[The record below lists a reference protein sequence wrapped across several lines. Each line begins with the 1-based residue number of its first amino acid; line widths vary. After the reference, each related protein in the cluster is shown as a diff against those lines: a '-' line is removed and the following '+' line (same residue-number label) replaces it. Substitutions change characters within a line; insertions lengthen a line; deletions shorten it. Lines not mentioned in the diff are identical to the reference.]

1 MRFQI
6 NANFPRIEIATATVL
21 WSRGQMAE
29 SHLEFT
35 KPAHVVGRYALYG
48 RLAAG
53 GMATVHLG
61 RMMEM
66 DGASRTVAVKR
77 LHPQFCK
84 DPEFV
89 AMFID
94 EARLAARIKHPNVVE
109 TLDILTMGQELL
121 LVMEYIRGEC
131 FSKLLRAARRKNLEP
146 SIGVVGHIASGMLHG
161 LHAAHEATDDR
172 GEPLNVVHR
181 DISPQNVMID
191 VDGAVK
197 VLDFGVAKASA
208 RIQITRDGQMKGKLS
223 YMSPEQLQGMPVD
236 RRADVFACGVV
247 LWEALTRRRLFVGE
261 DASEVL
267 RKILRDEVPRPSEFV
282 PELTPEMDEVVLRA
296 LCKDPERRYQT
307 AEDLALDIESVIGLA
322 SPSDVSAWIYSVAG
336 EILTKRER
344 LLQEIERLG
353 SEGLPVPSTDPS
365 VGGSVHGSIT
375 DSDTFQRIQS
385 WAEREAARA
394 AEMPSRPSME
404 FDDAAAEAVATV
416 ADARMDSLSFP
427 PAVSAAAAPTV
438 PAPPRQSLDSRPAA
452 SRDAADAVSRD
463 GMSLA
468 SDEEVGLEELDED
481 EPTSKAALP
490 LPVAVASAEP
500 VAAVFS
506 HAPRPQSEGS
516 RRRQRRLIT
525 LLSAAGVFGLLTLV
539 AVVAVQP
546 VALMRASGAL
556 RPDTSVAPASRL
568 ASSSANGPAVDVSPP
583 RERPASEAPPASA
596 PSPSVP
602 AQATAQSGATLALKS
617 DEPPIAR
624 AVPAVPAVP
633 APAAL
638 SPAALSPAAL
648 SQPVVVRAAPAAPER
663 ALGIAAPA
671 DTRPV
676 TPGGVTAD
684 ASFDEDAV
692 HRVGLALAASKVQ
705 GAATPKR
712 ATPKHQP
719 PARKVRTAAAPAPR
733 ATPSASAAAGAG
745 NKLDCKQPF
754 WIDEKGI
761 RRLKM
766 ACL

>member
-1 MRFQI
+1 
-6 NANFPRIEIATATVL
+6 
-21 WSRGQMAE
+21 MAE

-61 RMMEM
+61 RMLEV
-66 DGASRTVAVKR
+66 DGTSPTVAVKR

-161 LHAAHEATDDR
+161 LHAAHEAKDDR

-191 VDGAVK
+191 ADGAVK

-282 PELTPEMDEVVLRA
+282 PELTPDMDAVVLRA

-307 AEDLALDIESVIGLA
+307 AEDLAVDIENVIGLA
-322 SPSDVSAWIYSVAG
+322 SANDVSAWIYSVAG

-353 SEGLPVPSTDPS
+353 AEGLPLPSTDPS
-365 VGGSVHGSIT
+365 AGGSVHGSIT

-394 AEMPSRPSME
+394 ADSPSRPSIE
-404 FDDAAAEAVATV
+404 LEEPGAEALPTV
-416 ADARMDSLSFP
+416 ADARVESIGFP
-427 PAVSAAAAPTV
+427 SGKSSPVVVPRPLAHLMAPLPGSEDYREAMASAPPVPLDDEEIAVDEVEEEATSKVELPVGAMLEPAAAVAPI
-438 PAPPRQSLDSRPAA
+438 
-452 SRDAADAVSRD
+452 
-463 GMSLA
+463 
-468 SDEEVGLEELDED
+468 
-481 EPTSKAALP
+481 
-490 LPVAVASAEP
+490 
-500 VAAVFS
+500 FS
-506 HAPRPQSEGS
+506 HAPRALSEAA
-516 RRRQRRLIT
+516 RRQRRLVT
-525 LLSAAGVFGLLTLV
+525 MLSAAAVFGVLATV
-539 AVVAVQP
+539 AVVTVQP
-546 VALMRASGAL
+546 VALTRSSSAL
-556 RPDTSVAPASRL
+556 RPDTTPGASAAHASPGAVVAANKPTVPVAVREEPSAALALKGSETAELPIGSAGLPAPATVSAAALSAAGTPERHAAASPAPAPLARATAPAS
-568 ASSSANGPAVDVSPP
+568 ASPG
-583 RERPASEAPPASA
+583 
-596 PSPSVP
+596 
-602 AQATAQSGATLALKS
+602 
-617 DEPPIAR
+617 IAR
-624 AVPAVPAVP
+624 AGTSVDSSVDGS
-633 APAAL
+633 AAN
-638 SPAALSPAAL
+638 
-648 SQPVVVRAAPAAPER
+648 
-663 ALGIAAPA
+663 
-671 DTRPV
+671 
-676 TPGGVTAD
+676 
-684 ASFDEDAV
+684 
-692 HRVGLALAASKVQ
+692 RVSLALTQQKTAAANV
-705 GAATPKR
+705 PKR
-712 ATPKHQP
+712 ATKHAQP
-719 PARKVRTAAAPAPR
+719 AARRTRPALAPTAPRATAAAPAP
-733 ATPSASAAAGAG
+733 APASA
-745 NKLDCKQPF
+745 KIDCKQPY
-754 WIDEKGI
+754 WIDERGI
-761 RRLKM
+761 RRLKL
-766 ACL
+766 ACLD

>member
-1 MRFQI
+1 
-6 NANFPRIEIATATVL
+6 
-21 WSRGQMAE
+21 MAE

-61 RMMEM
+61 RMMEA
-66 DGASRTVAVKR
+66 DGVSRTVAVKR

-172 GEPLNVVHR
+172 GEALNVVHR

-282 PELTPEMDEVVLRA
+282 PELTPAMDEVVLRA

-307 AEDLALDIESVIGLA
+307 AEDLAVDIENVIGLA
-322 SPSDVSAWIYSVAG
+322 SPADVTAWIYSVAG

-353 SEGLPVPSTDPS
+353 SEGLPVPSADS
-365 VGGSVHGSIT
+365 NAGGSVHGSIT

-394 AEMPSRPSME
+394 VELPSRPSLE
-404 FDDAAAEAVATV
+404 LDDAGEALPTV
-416 ADARMDSLSFP
+416 ADARFDNIGPGSARAALGAATRDDPRGPFDAA
-427 PAVSAAAAPTV
+427 PAVP
-438 PAPPRQSLDSRPAA
+438 LD
-452 SRDAADAVSRD
+452 DAEVLDA
-463 GMSLA
+463 
-468 SDEEVGLEELDED
+468 EEAEDED
-481 EPTSKAALP
+481 TSRGALP
-490 LPVAVASAEP
+490 PPELSSLPVHAQASVP
-500 VAAVFS
+500 VFS
-506 HAPRPQSEGS
+506 HAPIAPTEAS
-516 RRRQRRLIT
+516 RRKRRMLAI
-525 LLSAAGVFGLLTLV
+525 LSAAGVFAFLALI

-546 VALMRASGAL
+546 VALTSTSGAL
-556 RPDTSVAPASRL
+556 RPSSAPSAS
-568 ASSSANGPAVDVSPP
+568 ASSASAPT
-583 RERPASEAPPASA
+583 ASAPTASAPSASTPSDSASPASA
-596 PSPSVP
+596 PVTGSALAPASAPQPPPSP
-602 AQATAQSGATLALKS
+602 ALALKGAATEQ
-617 DEPPIAR
+617 EPPIAQAMAPETR
-624 AVPAVPAVP
+624 APGTRSPEARSADTRDLEPRIVRAAEPAHPAQPAASAPGGAASEPGFDGSAANRVSLALVQPPKEHVPSTPKGATKHVP
-633 APAAL
+633 APPPRRARSAA
-638 SPAALSPAAL
+638 AARAPS
-648 SQPVVVRAAPAAPER
+648 AAPAA
-663 ALGIAAPA
+663 
-671 DTRPV
+671 
-676 TPGGVTAD
+676 
-684 ASFDEDAV
+684 
-692 HRVGLALAASKVQ
+692 
-705 GAATPKR
+705 
-712 ATPKHQP
+712 
-719 PARKVRTAAAPAPR
+719 TAAN
-733 ATPSASAAAGAG
+733 

>member
-1 MRFQI
+1 
-6 NANFPRIEIATATVL
+6 
-21 WSRGQMAE
+21 MAE

-61 RMMEM
+61 RMMEA
-66 DGASRTVAVKR
+66 DGTSRTVAVKR

-161 LHAAHEATDDR
+161 LHAAHEVRDDR

-307 AEDLALDIESVIGLA
+307 AEDLALDIERVIGLA
-322 SPSDVSAWIYSVAG
+322 NPNDVTAWIYSVAG

-353 SEGLPVPSTDPS
+353 PEGLPLPSTDPGA
-365 VGGSVHGSIT
+365 GGSVHGSIT

-394 AEMPSRPSME
+394 ADLPSRPSLE
-404 FDDAAAEAVATV
+404 LEESASDAVETV
-416 ADARMDSLSFP
+416 ADARLESLSFP
-427 PAVSAAAAPTV
+427 PPVRAEDAPTE
-438 PAPPRQSLDSRPAA
+438 PPPAREPLDSAPPVPL
-452 SRDAADAVSRD
+452 
-463 GMSLA
+463 
-468 SDEEVGLEELDED
+468 SDEEIGLEELEE
-481 EPTSKAALP
+481 EPTSKAVLP
-490 LPVAVASAEP
+490 LPAGVIAAQSAAP
-500 VAAVFS
+500 VFS
-506 HAPRPQSEGS
+506 HAPRPLSEAA
-516 RRRQRRLIT
+516 RRRQRRMLT
-525 LLSAAGVFGLLTLV
+525 LLSAAGIFGLLTLV
-539 AVVAVQP
+539 AVIAVQP

-556 RPDTSVAPASRL
+556 RPDTSAVATSRVAAALPSQSVPSQSVPSQSVPSQSVQSAPPSSEPVVREPVAAVPPTTVAPGVTAR
-568 ASSSANGPAVDVSPP
+568 VS
-583 RERPASEAPPASA
+583 E
-596 PSPSVP
+596 
-602 AQATAQSGATLALKS
+602 Q
-617 DEPPIAR
+617 DEPPPPR
-624 AVPAVPAVP
+624 AAAPVVPPAASSPPALSPTGVSTPAVAQVVPAVQP
-633 APAAL
+633 APA
-638 SPAALSPAAL
+638 PP
-648 SQPVVVRAAPAAPER
+648 
-663 ALGIAAPA
+663 I
-671 DTRPV
+671 
-676 TPGGVTAD
+676 
-684 ASFDEDAV
+684 
-692 HRVGLALAASKVQ
+692 
-705 GAATPKR
+705 PKR
-712 ATPKHQP
+712 ATKQHQP
-719 PARKVRTAAAPAPR
+719 VVAQHRGHPAVTPAPR
-733 ATPSASAAAGAG
+733 ATAATPPPAGAAATAA